1 MKSPN
6 ESGSIVLSNQ
16 AGKGTRD
23 ALSTIEASK
32 PIVASASILLSPS
45 AFLTFIAMVGPSY
58 FIAKIFELEGRQTVK
73 YPGQLN
79 SYVKDQ
85 SQFAGGV
92 TGIVEYFAGIGVDR
106 FKDVVNMV
114 AEFIPTG
121 ERPEIKPDD
130 VEKLYN
136 GILCYNN
143 KGEMEPAPNVRPLDV
158 ENILAKSQNQ
168 NQSTQ
173 LHF

>member
-1 MKSPN
+1 MRNSPSS
-6 ESGSIVLSNQ
+6 ESSVLSNQ
-16 AGKGTRD
+16 SGKGTRN
-23 ALSTIEASK
+23 ALSVTETSK
-32 PIVASASILLSPS
+32 PLVASASIILAPSALLS
-45 AFLTFIAMVGPSY
+45 FIAMVGPSY

-92 TGIVEYFAGIGVDR
+92 TGIVEYLAGIGVNK
-106 FKDVVNMV
+106 FKNGISMV

-136 GILCYNN
+136 GILRYNDIGN
-143 KGEMEPAPNVRPLDV
+143 MVPAGDVRPLRV
-158 ENILAKSQNQ
+158 EKLLAEAQN
-168 NQSTQ
+168 NVV
-173 LHF
+173 LHI

>member
-1 MKSPN
+1 MRNPPSS
-6 ESGSIVLSNQ
+6 ESIVLSNQ
-16 AGKGTRD
+16 VGKGTRN

-32 PIVASASILLSPS
+32 PIVDSFSILLAPS

-92 TGIVEYFAGIGVDR
+92 TGIVEYLAGIGVNK
-106 FKDVVNMV
+106 FKNGISMV
-114 AEFIPTG
+114 AEFIPTE

-130 VEKLYN
+130 VEKLYT
-136 GILCYNN
+136 GILCYDDNGN
-143 KGEMEPAPNVRPLDV
+143 MVPAGDVRPLRV
-158 ENILAKSQNQ
+158 ENLLAEAQTNVAL
-168 NQSTQ
+168 NI
-173 LHF
+173 

>member
-1 MKSPN
+1 MRNPP
-6 ESGSIVLSNQ
+6 ESGSIALSNQ
-16 AGKGTRD
+16 AGKGTRN
-23 ALSTIEASK
+23 ALSSIEASK
-32 PIVASASILLSPS
+32 PIVASASILLAPA

-73 YPGQLN
+73 YPGQIN

-92 TGIVEYFAGIGVDR
+92 TGIVEFLAGMGVEK
-106 FKDVVNMV
+106 FKDFVGMV
-114 AEFIPTG
+114 AEFIPAE
-121 ERPEIKPDD
+121 ERPNLDPKE

-136 GILCYNN
+136 GMLRYNDA
-143 KGEMEPAPNVRPLDV
+143 GEMVPAPSV
-158 ENILAKSQNQ
+158 EPSFANMLAPNQNQ

>member
-1 MKSPN
+1 MKNPPKL
-6 ESGSIVLSNQ
+6 ESIVLANQ
-16 AGKGTRD
+16 TGRGARD
-23 ALSTIEASK
+23 ALSTIDKSK
-32 PIVASASILLSPS
+32 PIVASASILLAPS

-58 FIAKIFELEGRQTVK
+58 FIAKIFELGGRQTVK

-85 SQFAGGV
+85 SQFAGGI
-92 TGIVEYFAGIGVDR
+92 TGIVEYLTGMGVEK
-106 FKDVVNMV
+106 FKDFVGTV

-136 GILCYNN
+136 GILRYNDEG
-143 KGEMEPAPNVRPLDV
+143 KMVPAGDVRPLSL
-158 ENILAKSQNQ
+158 ENLLAEAQRANVP
-168 NQSTQ
+168 
-173 LHF
+173 LHI